1 MTTSIGIDIGGTRI
15 KLGLLRGV
23 ELLATEF
30 LDVQHANSLQ
40 KELPFL
46 EQNINELLTKNQVTE
61 PLDGIGISLPC
72 LIDSDRNKVLSRYVK
87 YTDAANLDLTHW
99 VKSKWGTQL
108 RLENDAKAA
117 LMGEWQFGAA
127 KGCQNAVMLTLGTGI
142 GSAVLMD
149 GRVIKGSRYM
159 AGNLGGHMTIDYNGI
174 RCNCGDTG
182 CAETVGS
189 SWALEQLAEA
199 YLKNHPTVRDLPFE
213 PNFKWIFQASSE
225 GNELAQFLKAQS
237 IRAWTTVIKNMIYAF
252 DPEKIILSGGILG
265 SSHELLPHL
274 QEDIHNLSW
283 LNGQKIT
290 IEAATYPDWAGV
302 MGAAYLAQL

>member
-1 MTTSIGIDIGGTRI
+1 MKTSIGIDIGGTRI
-15 KLGLLRGV
+15 KMGLLRGV
-23 ELLATEF
+23 ELLATEL

-46 EQNINELLTKNQVTE
+46 EKKINNLLTQYQITDS
-61 PLDGIGISLPC
+61 LHGIGISLPC
-72 LIDSDRNKVLSRYVK
+72 LVDSEHNKVLSRYVK
-87 YTDAANLDLTHW
+87 YTDAADLDLTHW
-99 VKSKWGTQL
+99 IKSNWGAQL
-108 RLENDAKAA
+108 KLENDAKTA
-117 LMGEWQFGAA
+117 LIGEWQFGAA

-149 GRVIKGSRYM
+149 GKVIKGSRYM
-159 AGNLGGHMTIDYNGI
+159 AGNLGGHMTIDYSGVQ
-174 RCNCGDTG
+174 CNCGDVG

-199 YLKNHPTVRDLPFE
+199 YFKTHPEGRELTFE
-213 PNFKWIFQASSE
+213 PNYQWIFQASTA
-225 GNELAQFLKAQS
+225 GNELAKFLKSQS
-237 IRAWTTVIKNMIYAF
+237 IQAWSTVIKNMVYAF

-274 QEDIHNLSW
+274 QQKLNNLSW
-283 LNGQKIT
+283 LNGQIIKIET
-290 IEAATYPDWAGV
+290 AKYPDWAGV